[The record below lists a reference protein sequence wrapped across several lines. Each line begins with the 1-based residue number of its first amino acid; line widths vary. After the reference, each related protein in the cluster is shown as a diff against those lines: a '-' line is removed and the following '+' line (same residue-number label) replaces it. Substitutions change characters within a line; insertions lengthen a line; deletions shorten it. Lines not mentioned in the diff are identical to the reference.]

1 MKIEDTVMDWNEG
14 FTKLKSWERVLMVMA
29 LVVVLH
35 HWVLH

>member
-1 MKIEDTVMDWNEG
+1 MKIVDTVMDWFEG
-14 FTKLKSWERVLMVMA
+14 FTKLKSWVRVLMVMA